1 MARVLENWRRFTP
14 ALQALARAQIEA
26 LVGEKD
32 LSPDVRE
39 VLEKALGD
47 AR

>member
-14 ALQALARAQIEA
+14 AQQTLARAQIEA